1 METDNW
7 RKISVNCICKFPNVS
22 CPTFFEIY
30 IAKTLQSNFYV
41 LWGYS
46 SYKISTSFF
55 YFALIVMKSHFRSRP
70 FVVTFSKAK
79 KRNLRCFSEIIDWS
93 VDFLKKYLVYL
104 KSARLKVSNDKC
116 FDTFCD
122 VFKIF
127 DFYRSSANLSR
138 SESLWD
144 ILIIWNLCP

>member
-55 YFALIVMKSHFRSRP
+55 YFALIVMKGLRILWWSSQVKISHKYATVITHAFR
-70 FVVTFSKAK
+70 F
-79 KRNLRCFSEIIDWS
+79 NG
-93 VDFLKKYLVYL
+93 DFER
-104 KSARLKVSNDKC
+104 RLKPRVELTSVALCFLLKLAEWKC
-116 FDTFCD
+116 SKS
-122 VFKIF
+122 VM
-127 DFYRSSANLSR
+127 SAQNVWKTL
-138 SESLWD
+138 
-144 ILIIWNLCP
+144 IL